1 MSWYD
6 ENIGIYDVDFLFDDK
21 EEEKYIVKL
30 RDREENTLTINREF
44 STIKSAKEFLNKNRE
59 HFLKRNFKY
68 ATIEPK

>member
-1 MSWYD
+1 M
-6 ENIGIYDVDFLFDDK
+6 IRK
-21 EEEKYIVKL
+21 KKKYIVKL

-59 HFLKRNFKY
+59 HFLKENFKY